1 MVGHNVQRPG
11 VWMEWWLSLLR
22 CEAGSHAL
30 YNGWYILSQSNK
42 EIWETTIQHP
52 PTPPISPLHGVKLEF
67 ASYATQTI
75 FIQCMSNHRGHLR
88 TTMTANDAWR
98 RVLCLN
104 SLRHQQYTTV
114 APCRHYTPTPS
125 NSIHKSFQATGR
137 SAFYILLFPRQI
149 RHRYLLS
156 IVTCCD
162 SIAMSKQ

>member
-1 MVGHNVQRPG
+1 MPFTMVEIFSLRVTKKSERQPYNTRP
-11 VWMEWWLSLLR
+11 R
-22 CEAGSHAL
+22 HR
-30 YNGWYILSQSNK
+30 Y
-42 EIWETTIQHP
+42 
-52 PTPPISPLHGVKLEF
+52 SPLHGAKLEF

-75 FIQCMSNHRGHLR
+75 FIQWMSNHRGHLR

-125 NSIHKSFQATGR
+125 NSIHKSFQATVR

-149 RHRYLLS
+149 RLRYLLS